1 MTWPQCIENV
11 PQCFLVV
18 LTLNNPN
25 NEKKCIFQGPSS
37 THSFFSLDILI
48 NVSRMASG
56 CGGGG
61 VRGVDGGWGVI
72 KIITPSTTKTFYS
85 KMTRT

>member
-1 MTWPQCIENV
+1 MKKNV
-11 PQCFLVV
+11 FFKDHLAHIV
-18 LTLNNPN
+18 
-25 NEKKCIFQGPSS
+25 
-37 THSFFSLDILI
+37 FFSLDILI
-48 NVSRMASG
+48 NISRMASG